1 MQLFRF
7 ANPEYLYLLLLLPV
21 IMMLFIFDRIRKKN
35 AVRRLGD
42 AELVRKLM
50 PDISTAR
57 PIVKMVILSS
67 AVLFLIIV
75 IARPQF
81 GSKMEEVKRQG
92 VEVIIALDVSNS
104 MLAEDIQPNRLE
116 RAKQAISRL
125 VESLQND
132 KLGLIV
138 FAGDAYTQIPVTTD
152 YISAKMFLSTISP
165 EIVPKQGTAIG
176 SAIDLAMS
184 SFSQTIDKSRALIII
199 TDGENHEDDPVA
211 KAKEAAEKGIVIYTI
226 GIGSAEGV
234 PISVNTGGRRDF
246 MKDQNGNTV
255 ISKLDE
261 NILKEIAMA
270 AGGKYVRAN
279 NSNIGLDQIFS
290 DIRKLKKQ
298 DLEGTIYTEYNEQF
312 QIFAAIALFLLL
324 LEFIIMNRKNRRLSN
339 LRLFSVGE
347 GRTGGKRSIR
357 NISLILFV
365 LMVNSSLSLHAQN
378 DKKYIRQGNGKYT
391 GGKFPDAEILYRKAI
406 NDNKTSADAGFNV
419 GDALYRQNKFEE
431 AAKQFEGNAGEMTDV
446 SKKADSYYNLGN
458 SLVKANKFEEAIAA
472 YKNSLRLV
480 PEKNETRY
488 NLAYAQDMLKQQQ
501 QQQQQEQQNKDKNQD
516 KDNKQDK
523 DKSKDQDK
531 NKDQQ
536 DKKDQQSQQQQEKNQ
551 DQQQQQQK
559 EGNISKEDAQRLLD
573 ALANDEKNVQEKVK
587 EAKAAKARVRTLI
600 NW

>member
-21 IMMLFIFDRIRKKN
+21 IILLWIINQYRKKR
-35 AVRRLGD
+35 ALRKLGD

-50 PDISTAR
+50 PDLSGAR
-57 PIVKMVILSS
+57 PLVKMIILSI
-67 AVLFLIIV
+67 AFLFLII
-75 IARPQF
+75 ILAQPQF

-92 VEVIIALDVSNS
+92 IEVIIALDVSNS

-184 SFSQTIDKSRALIII
+184 SFSQGKEASPALIII

-234 PISVNTGGRRDF
+234 PISIGTGGRREF
-246 MKDQNGNTV
+246 LKDQEGNTV
-255 ISKLDE
+255 ITKLDE
-261 NILKEIAMA
+261 TILKEIAIA

-298 DLEGTIYTEYNEQF
+298 ELEGTIYTEYNDQF
-312 QIFAAIALFLLL
+312 QIFAAAALFLLL
-324 LEFIIMNRKNRRLSN
+324 FEFVIMERKNRRLSN
-339 LRLFSVGE
+339 LKIFR
-347 GRTGGKRSIR
+347 
-357 NISLILFV
+357 
-365 LMVNSSLSLHAQN
+365 
-378 DKKYIRQGNGKYT
+378 
-391 GGKFPDAEILYRKAI
+391 YRI
-406 NDNKTSADAGFNV
+406 
-419 GDALYRQNKFEE
+419 
-431 AAKQFEGNAGEMTDV
+431 
-446 SKKADSYYNLGN
+446 
-458 SLVKANKFEEAIAA
+458 
-472 YKNSLRLV
+472 
-480 PEKNETRY
+480 
-488 NLAYAQDMLKQQQ
+488 
-501 QQQQQEQQNKDKNQD
+501 
-516 KDNKQDK
+516 
-523 DKSKDQDK
+523 
-531 NKDQQ
+531 
-536 DKKDQQSQQQQEKNQ
+536 
-551 DQQQQQQK
+551 
-559 EGNISKEDAQRLLD
+559 
-573 ALANDEKNVQEKVK
+573 
-587 EAKAAKARVRTLI
+587 
-600 NW
+600 